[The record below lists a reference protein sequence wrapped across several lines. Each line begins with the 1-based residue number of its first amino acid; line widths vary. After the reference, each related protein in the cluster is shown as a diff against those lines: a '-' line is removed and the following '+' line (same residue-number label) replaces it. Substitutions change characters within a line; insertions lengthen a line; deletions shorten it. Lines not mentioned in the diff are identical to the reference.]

1 MQNLY
6 LSVTNN
12 TICKMI
18 SNLQHN
24 LQILKLI
31 LLKQKLKFPTYIL
44 QKIQPRGRVAGSQ
57 RSQPLLSKLCSF
69 LDRAG
74 PNSSRYRLL
83 THTVHVQ
90 SLRVFVT
97 NSSEVTNSLPTPLIL
112 HFVFLL

>member
-1 MQNLY
+1 MAPLWLDIQKWY
-6 LSVTNN
+6 VHEIIIFPFTN
-12 TICKMI
+12 IFVKCH
-18 SNLQHN
+18 L
-24 LQILKLI
+24 
-31 LLKQKLKFPTYIL
+31 YIL
-44 QKIQPRGRVAGSQ
+44 QKINLGGGLPAVKDLNPSC
-57 RSQPLLSKLCSF
+57 PNFVVF

-97 NSSEVTNSLPTPLIL
+97 NSSEITNSLPTPLIL

>member
-44 QKIQPRGRVAGSQ
+44 QKINLGGGLPAVKDLNPSC
-57 RSQPLLSKLCSF
+57 PNFVVF